1 MNLIGVALHCHWK
14 QSQHGTVLKIA
25 PCWQLTGS
33 VYTAII
39 KAVQVMSVCDLKGGT
54 SSTTSHNIYSSWR
67 RFMVTSSVGKRS
79 TQEGTKT
86 HGMQLQSRDIA
97 HCHTFLGLIR
107 TSSVLCTHRCSTD
120 LAWYRLHWQ
129 VRRCQAELVPC
140 QLALTKQ
147 AGPCWYCAS
156 TVSSG
161 SVNAVLE

>member
-25 PCWQLTGS
+25 PCWQFTGS

-54 SSTTSHNIYSSWR
+54 SGTTSHNIYSSWR

-107 TSSVLCTHRCSTD
+107 TSSVLCTAQVQHGFGLISFT
-120 LAWYRLHWQ
+120 LAG
-129 VRRCQAELVPC
+129 EKVPSR
-140 QLALTKQ
+140 
-147 AGPCWYCAS
+147 AGSMPACFNKAS
-156 TVSSG
+156 W
-161 SVNAVLE
+161 AVLVLC